1 MRSRFW
7 ICALVALLF
16 GALGLAACGANPT
29 AQDEPA
35 PPGGVVLP
43 TPPPL
48 PVTTPLPPTPA
59 PPAAPAAVAPA
70 GGNTLAAA
78 DFASDA
84 DIGRWSVMDAADALT
99 GPSVW
104 KVQNGRL
111 SPLTDA
117 QDLQSQYGSALIIGD
132 ANWKDYS
139 VSTAAY
145 ESANDEMGVVARAG
159 DRGYYVF
166 KLMPA
171 GQAPGMVLA
180 RYELTNHKFVPL
192 ATAETGGYETQR
204 WYTLRLDV
212 QGDQLTAYVDG
223 RPVLKAQDSAYTQG
237 RAGVYGYPEGGL
249 DFDNFVVQGL
259 ASSGQ

>member
-1 MRSRFW
+1 
-7 ICALVALLF
+7 
-16 GALGLAACGANPT
+16 
-29 AQDEPA
+29 
-35 PPGGVVLP
+35 
-43 TPPPL
+43 
-48 PVTTPLPPTPA
+48 
-59 PPAAPAAVAPA
+59 
-70 GGNTLAAA
+70 
-78 DFASDA
+78 
-84 DIGRWSVMDAADALT
+84 MDAADALT

-111 SPLTDA
+111 SPVTDA
-117 QDLQSQYGSALIIGD
+117 QDLQSQYGSALLIGD

-145 ESANDEMGVVARAG
+145 ESANDEIGVVARAG

-166 KLMPA
+166 KLLPA
-171 GQAPGMVLA
+171 GQKPGMVLA
-180 RYELTNHKFVPL
+180 RYEVVNHQFVPL
-192 ATAETGGYETQR
+192 ATAESGGYETQR

-212 QGDQLTAYVDG
+212 QGDQLTAYLDG